1 VTTFKTSSGSTLSYS
16 RRGEGPLVVCI
27 PGGPGMDPEAYCA
40 PLDLPGFELLVFA
53 PRGTGE
59 SSPPPSP
66 DGYRIAGYVADVE
79 SLREHLGTERLTI
92 YGSSHGG
99 SVALAYATAHPDR
112 VERLIVTNPP
122 WRMDAA
128 YWDAVTKAGRRFT
141 AGSDD
146 GATRLEEAQSAGA
159 LLRDPNTDL
168 NEEQDHQ
175 YFRASLTIYV
185 AQEGMAENDYLN
197 RLSMAPRSREPV
209 AVMYAEFA
217 DGLDLLAGVGVVQ
230 APALVIGCE
239 YDITVPVELTRLVAE
254 ALPNARYVEFEG
266 IGHLPE
272 VEAPERFRDAVTQ
285 FLG

>member
-1 VTTFKTSSGSTLSYS
+1 
-16 RRGEGPLVVCI
+16 
-27 PGGPGMDPEAYCA
+27 MDPEAYCA

-66 DGYRIAGYVADVE
+66 DGYQIAGYVADIE
-79 SLREHLGTERLTI
+79 SLRQHLGAERVTI

-112 VERLIVTNPP
+112 VERLVLTNPP
-122 WRMDAA
+122 WRMDEA
-128 YWDAVTKAGRRFT
+128 YWHAVTNAGHRFA

-146 GATRLEEAQSAGA
+146 GATRLEQAQSAGA
-159 LLRDPNTDL
+159 LLRDPKSDL
-168 NEEQDHQ
+168 SEEQDHQ

-185 AQEGMAENDYLN
+185 AQEGMTENDYLN
-197 RLSMAPRSREPV
+197 RLSAAPRNRDPV

-217 DGLDLLAGVGVVQ
+217 EGLDLLAGVDVVRM
-230 APALVIGCE
+230 PALVIGCE

-254 ALPNARYVEFEG
+254 ALPNAHYVEFEG

-272 VEAPERFRDAVTQ
+272 VEAPEKFNAAVTD
-285 FLG
+285 FLSARE